1 MRPPGEAGKTGAI
14 VVERGPQGS
23 KNGFDISGQHA
34 VLTRQWLHQNA
45 RIDQGQMK
53 AFLSHSSKDKPF
65 VTQVANGLGPAQCEF
80 DQYTFD
86 YTLTTQA
93 IRRALSRSDLFVLFL
108 SENSLR
114 SPFVQEELR
123 LASELRGQGRVAKI
137 LIFPLDDTSYSS
149 LPDWLRS
156 INVTIRLKSP
166 LTIARKIQATL
177 VQLDVEKEN
186 ISNIYI
192 PRDREEAL
200 LRQALSKPPGEAP
213 IALHTVGYLGLG
225 RRTLLKKVLNGLF
238 PRYIHTFVP
247 ITMNKFEGINEF
259 YRRVYEYFMSSSIEE
274 QLKDFKSFADS
285 SEGKQLDQ
293 LDDLFIDIIS
303 GEEFIIVDDQGG
315 VYTDEG
321 DYQPFFKSLL
331 SRLKAASRPVIGFA
345 QTRMMPLR
353 YRELYSFSYHLPLN
367 PLEDDKT
374 SELASFKLRDAGI
387 DFSAQQL
394 ADLCLLLD
402 GNPVNVQLA
411 VNVIQAYG
419 LEAFL
424 ADPSLLIEW
433 KRRRG
438 EDFLSKITFSGVES
452 DIMAVLIDYR
462 YVNLELIMRVVSYE
476 ITEVTAALRKLEEYC
491 CVERHGPLYAIP
503 AAIHDAGGRDKRFHR
518 NEKWRQTVAVGIV
531 DSMADYQIDER
542 APIGLI
548 EAAATASIVSGKSQ
562 TLVSRFIL
570 PSYYITLARRA
581 YDDDAYG
588 QTIKFCKLAWDSP
601 TAITVEGKVEVL
613 RLWGL
618 AAVRLGDKKALQYV
632 LDQLE
637 QFKSKKIARRHSF
650 FLRGFHFRFERNF
663 DLAETEFLKAHDLA
677 PNDFSINRELASLYR
692 HQGEFVEAESYARA
706 AYAVAPTN
714 PYILDVLLECLL
726 GKSYQGMEVDQSEIA
741 GLFRDLER
749 YGDVPGSSFYQQ
761 RIAQDLSRQRKY
773 PSALA
778 AANKAVD
785 RTPGFLPCY
794 FLRCEINLVM
804 RNTKGARDDLNTINK
819 LLSKRGGFSQDEERK
834 REELA
839 IKVEIEER
847 QFKKARDSIEKSA
860 FISRRANQ
868 RLLRLLA
875 GAINLQPQ
883 LADAGSREWARTYSK
898 R

>member
-1 MRPPGEAGKTGAI
+1 
-14 VVERGPQGS
+14 
-23 KNGFDISGQHA
+23 
-34 VLTRQWLHQNA
+34 
-45 RIDQGQMK
+45 MK
-53 AFLSHSSKDKPF
+53 AFLSHSSKDKAF
-65 VTQVANGLGPAQCEF
+65 VTQVAEALGPAQCEF

-93 IRRALSRSDLFVLFL
+93 IRRALSRSDLFVFFL
-108 SENSLR
+108 SEDSLR

-123 LASELRGQGRVAKI
+123 LASEFRGQGRIAKI
-137 LIFPLDDTSYSS
+137 LIFSLDDTSYAA
-149 LPDWLRS
+149 LPEWLRS
-156 INVTIRLKSP
+156 TNVAIKLKSP
-166 LTIARKIQATL
+166 LTVARKLQATL

-186 ISNIYI
+186 VIDIYI

-213 IALHTVGYLGLG
+213 VALHAVGYLGLG
-225 RRTLLKKVLNGLF
+225 RRTLLRKVLNGLF

-247 ITMNKFEGINEF
+247 ITLNKFEGINEF
-259 YRRVYEYFMSSSIEE
+259 YRRVYEYFVPSSIEE
-274 QLKDFKSFADS
+274 QLKDFTSFAEANT
-285 SEGKQLDQ
+285 EGQLDR
-293 LDDLFIDIIS
+293 LEDLFFDIIS

-321 DYQPFFKSLL
+321 DYQPFFNSLL
-331 SRLKAASRPVIGFA
+331 TRLKGASRPVIGFA

-353 YRELYSFSYHLPLN
+353 YREAHSFSYHLPLN
-367 PLEDDKT
+367 PLEDEKI
-374 SELASFKLRDAGI
+374 SELASFKLRDAAI

-394 ADLCLLLD
+394 ADLCSLLD

-411 VNVIQAYG
+411 VNVIKAYG

-438 EDFLSKITFSGVES
+438 EDFLSKITFSSIES
-452 DIMAVLIDYR
+452 DIIAALIDYR
-462 YVNLELIMRVVSYE
+462 YMNLELIMRVVSYDVM
-476 ITEVTAALRKLEEYC
+476 EVTAALRKLEEYC
-491 CVERHGPLYAIP
+491 CIERRGALYAVP

-518 NEKWRQTVAVGIV
+518 NEKWRQKVALEIV
-531 DSMADYQIDER
+531 NSMADYQVDER

-588 QTIKFCKLAWDSP
+588 QTIKFCRMAWDSP

-618 AAVRLGDKKALQYV
+618 AGVRLGDEKALQFV
-632 LDQLE
+632 LEQLE
-637 QFKSKKIARRHSF
+637 QFKSKKVARQHWF
-650 FLRGFHFRFERNF
+650 FLRGFHFRFGRNF
-663 DLAETEFLKAHDLA
+663 DLAENEFLSAHKLA
-677 PNDFSINRELASLYR
+677 PNNFSINRELASLYR

-726 GKSYQGMEVDQSEIA
+726 GKSYQGMEVDQSEIVR
-741 GLFRDLER
+741 LFKDLEK
-749 YGDVPGSSFYQQ
+749 YGDIPGSSFFQL
-761 RIAQDLSRQRKY
+761 RVAQDLYRNRNY
-773 PSALA
+773 RSAMS

-794 FLRCEINLVM
+794 FLRCEIYLAM
-804 RNTKGARDDLNTINK
+804 KNTQGARDDLITINK
-819 LLSKRGGFSQDEERK
+819 LLSKRGGFSRDEERK
-834 REELA
+834 REELV

-847 QFKKARDSIEKSA
+847 QFKKARESIEKSA
-860 FISRRANQ
+860 FISHRANQ
-868 RLLRLLA
+868 RLLRFLA
-875 GAINLQPQ
+875 GAINRQPQ
-883 LADAGSREWARTYSK
+883 FADAGSREWARSYSK